1 MEGVLLSL
9 HIENIAVIESADI
22 DFGQGFNVLTG
33 ETGAGKSIVID
44 AISAVLGMRTSRDL
58 IRTGAERAL
67 VSAVF
72 TGIPHSQW
80 FEDNLVPFDNSGE
93 LQIVR
98 EISADGRGACRVNG
112 RAVTVGMLRQ
122 LGAGLMAIYG
132 QHDSQQ
138 LFDEQNHLAILDVF
152 AAHDELMDEYSDAYQ
167 RMSQLE
173 QRMDRLRM
181 DEGEKARRID
191 NLSYQISQLES
202 AGLKP
207 GEDEQLAER
216 RKLLRSAGKLME
228 ALQQAY
234 MALSGGDDSDGAV
247 SLLWT
252 AANELGSVA
261 SVSEKLEQTFARAGE
276 LAAGVDDLADE
287 LRIMKDEYDFSE
299 NELDEVESR
308 LDVIHKLKKRYGSTV
323 EEMLTYLENCR
334 QELDTIEFAEDE
346 LKKLEKKY
354 AVLRQET
361 FDKARA
367 LSDSRTRAAER
378 LKSRIMSELSQLD
391 MPRVR
396 FETEFTETEL
406 TANGMDSIRFLMSA
420 NVGES
425 LKPMSKVASGG
436 ELSRIMLA
444 IKNVLA
450 ENDGIPTLIFD
461 EVDAGVSGRAAAKV
475 AAKLKSVSAGKQV
488 LCVTHLPQIAARADI
503 HFSIE
508 KSERGG
514 RTFTQVTELETEGR
528 KQELARLIGG
538 DVITE
543 TTLKSA
549 EELMERG

>member
-1 MEGVLLSL
+1 MLSSL

-22 DFGQGFNVLTG
+22 GFGPGFNVLTG

-44 AISAVLGMRTSRDL
+44 SISAVLGMRTSRDL

-72 TGIPHSQW
+72 EQIPRHQW
-80 FEDNLVPFDNSGE
+80 FDDNLIPFDDSGE
-93 LQIVR
+93 LQILR
-98 EISADGRGACRVNG
+98 EISADGRGSCRVNG

-122 LGAGLMAIYG
+122 LGESLMAIYG

-138 LFDEQNHLAILDVF
+138 LFDEQNHLSVLDGF
-152 AAHDELMDEYSDAYQ
+152 AAHVELIEDYRISFDGLSELRRKMDK
-167 RMSQLE
+167 
-173 QRMDRLRM
+173 LRM
-181 DEGEKARRID
+181 DESEKARRID
-191 NLSYQISQLES
+191 NLTYQISQLES
-202 AGLKP
+202 ANLKP
-207 GEDEQLAER
+207 GEDEELASR
-216 RKLLRSAGKLME
+216 RKLLRSAGKLMD

-234 MALSGGDDSDGAV
+234 IALSGGDDSDGAV
-247 SLLWT
+247 SLLSET
-252 AANELGSVA
+252 AGELGSVA
-261 SVSEKLEQTFARAGE
+261 SISDELEEAYTRANE
-276 LAAGVDDLADE
+276 LAVAADDLADE
-287 LRIMKDEYDFSE
+287 LRMLRDSYDFSE

-308 LDVIHKLKKRYGSTV
+308 LDVLHKLKKKYGSTT
-323 EEMLTYLENCR
+323 EEMLEYLDKCR
-334 QELDTIEFAEDE
+334 QELETIEFAEDE
-346 LKKLEKKY
+346 LKKLEKKFK
-354 AVLRQET
+354 VLQSEAME
-361 FDKARA
+361 KAKK
-367 LSDSRTRAAER
+367 LSDARKHAAEQ

-391 MPRVR
+391 MPKVQ
-396 FETEFTETEL
+396 FETEFTETDL
-406 TANGMDSIRFLMSA
+406 TSVGMDSVRFLMSA
-420 NVGES
+420 NVGEA

-475 AAKLKSVSAGKQV
+475 AAKLKAVSEGKQV
-488 LCVTHLPQIAARADI
+488 LCVTHLPQIAARADL

-508 KSERGG
+508 KSEEDG
-514 RTFTQVTELETEGR
+514 RTYTHVTPLEYDGR
-528 KQELARLIGG
+528 KMELARLIGG